1 MNTNFI
7 KIGAFSGLIAAGGIA
22 TMVSAQTVAEQ
33 TNLTEEQVIEIALM
47 EVPGEVT
54 EVELEKRRGNTYYE
68 VEISAADGSEMEVK
82 IAAESGEILK
92 VKADDDCRKDRDQDN
107 DDDDGDG
114 DGEDA

>member
-7 KIGAFSGLIAAGGIA
+7 KFGAFSGLIAAGGIA

-54 EVELEKRRGNTYYE
+54 EVELEERRGNNYYE
-68 VEISAADGSEMEVK
+68 VEITAEDGSEMEVK
-82 IAAESGEILK
+82 IAAESGEVLK
-92 VKADDDCRKDRDQDN
+92 VKADDDSCNKDRGRDN
-107 DDDDGDG
+107 DNDND
-114 DGEDA
+114 ENA

>member
-54 EVELEKRRGNTYYE
+54 EVEFEERRGNTYYE
-68 VEISAADGSEMEVK
+68 VEITAEDGSEMEVK
-82 IAAESGEILK
+82 VAAESGEVLK
-92 VKADDDCRKDRDQDN
+92 VKADDEDCSKDRDH
-107 DDDDGDG
+107 DDDDVD
-114 DGEDA
+114 DDEDA

>member
-47 EVPGEVT
+47 EVSGEVT
-54 EVELEKRRGNTYYE
+54 EVELEERRGNMYYE
-68 VEISAADGSEMEVK
+68 VEITAEDGSEMEVK

-92 VKADDDCRKDRDQDN
+92 VSADDDECGKDRDD
-107 DDDDGDG
+107 DDDDG
-114 DGEDA
+114 EDA